1 MVLKIQLLFPL
12 ATPPKESCSVW
23 PKHEKN
29 KVPIKMHLIFENERR
44 VATAIPLKQVC
55 SINVFTPWRNLKS
68 DKLDIYFIICIFIKG
83 NILQTHKTT
92 ELEDIFKNHFIYS
105 FTPTSFILYIPLYVE
120 SKVICRF
127 STA

>member
-29 KVPIKMHLIFENERR
+29 KVPIEMDLIFENERR

-55 SINVFTPWRNLKS
+55 SINVFTPWRKLKS

-92 ELEDIFKNHFIYS
+92 ELEDIFKNHSIYS
-105 FTPTSFILYIPLYVE
+105 FTPTSFILYIPYMQSQKLYAD
-120 SKVICRF
+120 F
-127 STA
+127 